1 MYKRITHTIVEE
13 HFDDP
18 MAGEIKAGLK
28 FGQNKKVKLARRYYP
43 DGEEISSNLP
53 PSFCMAIDNR
63 GCGNCLAFDPTTK
76 MCSKFSATVRPEYV
90 CAAWTAIPS

>member
-18 MAGEIKAGLK
+18 MAVELSEGIKKTSRAPL
-28 FGQNKKVKLARRYYP
+28 RYYP

-53 PSFCMAIDNR
+53 PSYFKTYFI
-63 GCGNCLAFDPTTK
+63 K
-76 MCSKFSATVRPEYV
+76 
-90 CAAWTAIPS
+90 I